1 MRSNRPIRNWA
12 VCGALVWMAACG
24 GGGDGGTA
32 PPPPP
37 PPPPAPLV
45 VEKASPSGDGQTVI
59 GGQAITSP
67 LRVKVSRAGTAVSGQ
82 SVTWSASAGSISGN
96 GLTNS
101 EGVATASWVL
111 GLTAGTQTATATA
124 GTSSTQF
131 TGIATVALPGP
142 IGISPFGPTGDGQ
155 TGNIGSQLTN
165 ELRVL
170 VTRGGVPAG
179 GELVIWRTNDA
190 NGFFEPPQSTSAND
204 GIATSYWNLGTG
216 LGTQTATAFAGSLS
230 GPSSG
235 FSAIAIPLP
244 PGASTVKLFTAG
256 GSRFEPATLIVPAG
270 TTVTFVWQ
278 DGFHD
283 VIPSG
288 SPSFPGVP
296 TAFDPP
302 KSYQFTFAAPG
313 TYKYYCSVHG
323 TPTSG
328 MRGTVIVQ

>member
-1 MRSNRPIRNWA
+1 MRSNRLIRNWA
-12 VCGALVWMAACG
+12 VSGALVWMAACG

-37 PPPPAPLV
+37 PPAPLV
-45 VEKASPSGDGQTVI
+45 IEKASPSGDGQTVI

-67 LRVKVSRAGTAVSGQ
+67 LRVKVTRAGTAVSGQ

-96 GLTNS
+96 GSTNS

-111 GLTAGTQTATATA
+111 GVTVGTQTATATA

-131 TGIATVALPGP
+131 TGISTVALPGP

-283 VIPSG
+283 VISSG

-302 KSYQFTFAAPG
+302 KSYQFTFVAPG